1 MTNTTTTNTNMRKG
15 FTMIELIFVIVIIGI
30 LAAVAIPK
38 LAANKD
44 DAVASTC
51 LHEIGQIISE
61 TSAAYTAA
69 DDSAAWGALTIADVT
84 NVTAGVGAT
93 GSKGIVEAGTTV
105 VANGFTYNCDSTAIT
120 AITFGLDGTTNKYG
134 LTSTLGTKSTASAAA
149 ATVYDKL
156 FKQYGNIANKTFT
169 F

>member
-1 MTNTTTTNTNMRKG
+1 MTNTNMRKG

-51 LHEIGQIISE
+51 LHEVGQIVSEISG
-61 TSAAYTAA
+61 AYTAA
-69 DDSAAWGALTIADVT
+69 DDSAAWNKLKIAEVT
-84 NVTAGVGAT
+84 NVTAGVT
-93 GSKGIVEAGTTV
+93 GSKGIVEKGTALVTK
-105 VANGFTYNCDSTAIT
+105 GISYKCDGVPIT
-120 AITFGLDGTTNKYG
+120 KITFKLGTDNKYG
-134 LTSTLGTKSTASAAA
+134 LTSTLQTKSTTSAAA
-149 ATVYDKL
+149 ATVYDSL
-156 FKQYGNIANKTFT
+156 NKQYGDKKKTFT

>member
-51 LHEIGQIISE
+51 MHEVGQIISE
-61 TSAAYTAA
+61 VSAAYTAA
-69 DDSAAWGALTIADVT
+69 ENTAAWEALTIADVT
-84 NVTAGVGAT
+84 NITT
-93 GSKGIVEAGTTV
+93 SSSEKGIGEASTV
-105 VANGFTYNCDSTAIT
+105 LVKDGITYNCDSQKVA
-120 AITFGLDGTTNKYG
+120 GLVFATVNNKYG
-134 LTSTLGTKSTASAAA
+134 VTITLDEATATNPASGTVVA
-149 ATVYDKL
+149 KL
-156 FKQYGNIANKTFT
+156 KKQYGGTLTKTFT

>member
-1 MTNTTTTNTNMRKG
+1 MNNTNVNTGMRKG

-61 TSAAYTAA
+61 VSGAYTAA
-69 DDSAAWGALTIADVT
+69 DDSAAWNALTIADVT
-84 NVTAGVGAT
+84 NVTAGVGTT
-93 GSKGIVEAGTTV
+93 GSKGIVEASTV
-105 VANGFTYNCDSTAIT
+105 LVKDGITYNCDSQKVA
-120 AITFGLDGTTNKYG
+120 GLVFATVNNKYG
-134 LTSTLGTKSTASAAA
+134 VTITLDEATATNPASGTVVA
-149 ATVYDKL
+149 KL
-156 FKQYGNIANKTFT
+156 KKQYGGTLTKTFT

>member
-1 MTNTTTTNTNMRKG
+1 MTNTNMRKG

-61 TSAAYTAA
+61 VSGAYTAA
-69 DDSAAWGALTIADVT
+69 DDSAAWNALTIADIT
-84 NVTAGVGAT
+84 NVTSNVGAT
-93 GSKGIVEAGTTV
+93 GAKGIQEAGNTLV
-105 VANGFTYNCDSTAIT
+105 SAGFKYNCDAVEVT
-120 AITFGLDGTTNKYG
+120 AITFGLDAATNKYG
-134 LTSTLGTKSTASAAA
+134 LTSTLGTKSTTSSAA
-149 ATVYDKL
+149 ATVYDSL
-156 FKQYGNIANKTFT
+156 FKQYGNIASKTFT

>member
-1 MTNTTTTNTNMRKG
+1 MTNTNANTGMRQG

-51 LHEIGQIISE
+51 LHEIGQIVSE
-61 TSAAYTAA
+61 VSGAYTAA
-69 DDSAAWGALTIADVT
+69 ADSTAWNALKIADVT
-84 NVTAGVGAT
+84 NVTT
-93 GSKGIVEAGTTV
+93 GTSTKGIAEAGTALVTGGI
-105 VANGFTYNCDSTAIT
+105 NYNCDSVGIT
-120 AITFGLDGTTNKYG
+120 AITFALDPNTNKYG
-134 LTSTLGTKSTASAAA
+134 LTSTLGTKSTTSSAA
-149 ATVYDKL
+149 ATVYDTL
-156 FKQYGNIANKTFT
+156 FKQYGDIDTKTFT

>member
-1 MTNTTTTNTNMRKG
+1 MTNTNMRKG

-51 LHEIGQIISE
+51 LHEIGQIVSE
-61 TSAAYTAA
+61 VSGAYTAA
-69 DDSAAWGALTIADVT
+69 ADSTAWNALTIADVT
-84 NVTAGVGAT
+84 NVTTNVGAS
-93 GSKGIVEAGTTV
+93 GSKGIVEAGTALV
-105 VANGFTYNCDSTAIT
+105 KDGINYNCDSVGIT
-120 AITFGLDGTTNKYG
+120 AITFGLDPNTNKYG
-134 LTSTLGTKSTASAAA
+134 LTSTLGTKSTTSSAA
-149 ATVYDKL
+149 ATVYDTL
-156 FKQYGNIANKTFT
+156 FKQYGDIAIKTFT